1 MSPGYR
7 SRRFTFFGFHGMDAG
22 VFGPGPVSWPLAA
35 VSAFGPGRWGRC
47 VWCDDIESF
56 AAGISL
62 VLVSNWKN
70 MEDNLVAAWS
80 SVEKNQ
86 KILKISLFNWAQ
98 MG

>member
-7 SRRFTFFGFHGMDAG
+7 SRRFTFFGFHSMDAG

>member
-7 SRRFTFFGFHGMDAG
+7 SRRFTFFGFRGMDAG
-22 VFGPGPVSWPLAA
+22 VFGPGSVSWPFAA
-35 VSAFGPGRWGRC
+35 VSAFGPGRWGRR
-47 VWCDDIESF
+47 VRCDGIESF

-62 VLVSNWKN
+62 VLASNWKD
-70 MEDNLVAAWS
+70 MEDNLVAAWC